1 MLTAIVD
8 YLQKRTA
15 FPGWAVE
22 FLVFF
27 ATFTL
32 LRFAAAVWN
41 GTMLEGE
48 PLWVVVWAAYDN
60 SRAYAED
67 SVIPAAVFTIF
78 TEVIIM
84 VLARKRMRIEREE
97 GLEEGLEKGLEK
109 GREEGRAEV
118 RAELEPVIRE
128 LQERIRQLEN
138 GGAEAKPATDS
149 TA

>member
-1 MLTAIVD
+1 MFDSMLTAIVE

-22 FLVFF
+22 FSVFL

-48 PLWVVVWAAYDN
+48 SLWVVVWAAYDN

-67 SVIPAAVFTIF
+67 SVIPAAISTIL

-97 GLEEGLEKGLEK
+97 GLEK
-109 GREEGRAEV
+109 GREEGRAEI
-118 RAELEPVIRE
+118 RAELEPVITE
-128 LQERIRQLEN
+128 LRERIRLLEN
-138 GGAEAKPATDS
+138 GGADAEPATDS